1 MNEWSS
7 SGTHEWPGMAI
18 LEGRTQHRVPTET
31 IRKDGGKG
39 PTERTSSVFY
49 NIAMADQRTRSVL
62 IMDAAIESG
71 LLGDGDVRVLDMLSG
86 SGIRARR
93 WLHECIHA
101 ERLVVTC
108 NDLEE
113 VALSWASAVHALHP
127 PLSGKLH
134 FTHQDGRYWSDRGYQ
149 WIDIDPFGS
158 PAPFIDAAL
167 SSMGRRGILA
177 LTATDAAALRG
188 RSNSACSRRYGA
200 RVRPGPASHEIGI
213 RVLIGWAAQRAAMH
227 DRTIQPLFSTCE
239 DHYLRVT
246 LLSERS
252 PSRASVWRDH
262 IGWCVEKPHPI
273 ELDRAIWPSDAD
285 EFTGS
290 PPLRI
295 LLPWHHPPR
304 TIDER
309 VSGPLWTSGLNDE
322 RILRFFSEANVL
334 QRSGLL
340 KDSEDVVRAK
350 KDLKTIEEEGM
361 NDAEIISHNAKTQS
375 CIRRRKGLAD
385 ITDTAMWVG
394 TDELASHLK
403 LSGPPSL
410 NRLVEVLK
418 EEGEEVAP
426 GFSARPGIITSA
438 PWRSIVSNIAEVN
451 PKQR

>member
-1 MNEWSS
+1 MNEWS
-7 SGTHEWPGMAI
+7 GNGPHEWPGVAI
-18 LEGRTQHRVPTET
+18 IEGRTQHRVPAET
-31 IRKDGGKG
+31 IRKDGVKG
-39 PTERTSSVFY
+39 PTERTSSIFH

-71 LLGDGDVRVLDMLSG
+71 LLGEGDVRVLDMLTG

-93 WLHECIHA
+93 WLHECMHA
-101 ERLVVTC
+101 ERLIVTC
-108 NDLEE
+108 NDLEKE
-113 VALSWASAVHALHP
+113 ALSWAAAVHALHP
-127 PLSGKLH
+127 PLSGKLQ
-134 FTHQDGRYWSDRGYQ
+134 FTHQDGRHWSDRGYQ

-188 RSNSACSRRYGA
+188 RSNGACSRRYGA
-200 RVRPGPASHEIGI
+200 KVRPGPASHEIGI
-213 RVLIGWAAQRAAMH
+213 RVLVGWAAQRAAMY

-252 PSRASVWRDH
+252 PSRASAWRDH
-262 IGWCVEKPHPI
+262 IGWCVEAPHRT
-273 ELDRAIWPSDAD
+273 ELERAIWPSDAA
-285 EFTGS
+285 EFTES

-309 VSGPLWTSGLNDE
+309 VSGPLWTGELNDE
-322 RILRFFSEANVL
+322 RILRFFDEVNVL

-340 KDSEDVVRAK
+340 KDSEDVGRSK

-361 NDAEIISHNAKTQS
+361 NDAEVTAHNAKTQA
-375 CIRRRKGLAD
+375 CVRRRKELAG
-385 ITDTAMWVG
+385 ITDTAMWIG
-394 TDELASHLK
+394 TDEIASHLK

-410 NRLVEVLK
+410 EGLIEVLRN
-418 EEGEEVAP
+418 EGEKVAP
-426 GFSARPGIITSA
+426 GLGNRPGIVTSA
-438 PWRSIVSNIAEVN
+438 PWRSIISNSADIS
-451 PKQR
+451 PRQR